1 MDSLSGFVE
10 KIKYRNE
17 ENGYA
22 ILSVESGG
30 EDYVLVGTFPMIS
43 ASPDLRRTAGGR
55 DIRNQDAGGQR
66 KRTALPVLRRCQRGG
81 RGAREAH
88 CQKV

>member
-30 EDYVLVGTFPMIS
+30 
-43 ASPDLRRTAGGR
+43 A
-55 DIRNQDAGGQR
+55 N
-66 KRTALPVLRRCQRGG
+66 K
-81 RGAREAH
+81 
-88 CQKV
+88 